1 VDIRTDPLQKT
12 VSGDSDPKHV
22 STSFVERPNLSMRM
36 RLSRNCALVPETAR
50 IAKQIDK
57 KLLLKALAG

>member
-1 VDIRTDPLQKT
+1 
-12 VSGDSDPKHV
+12 
-22 STSFVERPNLSMRM
+22 M